1 VLERLTDHG
10 RSAVSGAQ
18 DAARSLGHAFIGT
31 EHLLLGL
38 LSAEDCAAARVLRSF
53 DVVDYRVRAT
63 VERIVGRGDGPPT
76 AAVTFTPRARNALE
90 LALREARSMG
100 SEVVG
105 TEHILLGVLRE
116 NVGVARSILL
126 EHGVTPAAARER
138 IAEFAH
144 VQGPEP
150 ATTAAAG
157 RFSREHHALLEGLD
171 RSLGVRALARH
182 VGVPQRRVRE
192 LAEELRAMLGEL

>member
-10 RSAVSGAQ
+10 RAAVSGAQ

-38 LSAEDCAAARVLRSF
+38 LSAEDSAAARVLRSF
-53 DVVDYRVRAT
+53 DVVDYRVRSS

-100 SEVVG
+100 SEAVG

-138 IAEFAH
+138 IVSLAH
-144 VQGPEP
+144 VQAPEE
-150 ATTAAAG
+150 ASGSSAG
-157 RFSREHHALLEGLD
+157 RFTREHHALLEGLD
-171 RSLGVRALARH
+171 RGLGLRALARH

-192 LAEELRAMLGEL
+192 LADELRGFLDEL

>member
-10 RSAVSGAQ
+10 RAAVSGAQ

-38 LSAEDCAAARVLRSF
+38 LSTEDCAAARVLRSF
-53 DVVDYRVRAT
+53 DVIDYRVRSS

-90 LALREARSMG
+90 LALREASSMG

-126 EHGVTPAAARER
+126 EHGVTPAAARAR
-138 IAEFAH
+138 IAELSH
-144 VQGPEP
+144 VQSPEP
-150 ATTAAAG
+150 ATAASHG
-157 RFSREHHALLEGLD
+157 RLSREHHALLDGVDRGLG
-171 RSLGVRALARH
+171 LRALSRH

-192 LAEELRAMLGEL
+192 LAAEIRELLDEL